1 MYNKYLKKM
10 IYKYLLQY
18 SEISYKHTKELF
30 CVLKKLFI
38 FYNLMIINTMHH
50 INKMLKSF

>member
-10 IYKYLLQY
+10 IYKYLLQN

-30 CVLKKLFI
+30 CVLKTHLF
-38 FYNLMIINTMHH
+38 FII
-50 INKMLKSF
+50 

>member
-10 IYKYLLQY
+10 IYKYLLQN